1 LALVESQALLDLLTH
16 PLSALLS
23 LLEGVLG
30 NLLGLLP
37 TLPHD
42 FTSLLGHWLLVSGS
56 VLHAA
61 VIAVHGALA
70 AKSVSLLTHNV
81 GSVLVLVN
89 VHLRIRL

>member
-42 FTSLLGHWLLVSGS
+42 LTSLLGHWLLVSGS

-70 AKSVSLLTHNV
+70 AKSVGLLTHNV